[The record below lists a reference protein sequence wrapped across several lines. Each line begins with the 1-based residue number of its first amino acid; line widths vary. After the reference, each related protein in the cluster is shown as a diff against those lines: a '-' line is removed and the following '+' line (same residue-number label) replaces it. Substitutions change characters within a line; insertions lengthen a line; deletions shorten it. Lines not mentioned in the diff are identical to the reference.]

1 MASSRAAK
9 GGREP
14 TSKGTLTRGE
24 RICAFISRY
33 CMVPEG
39 AHVGKPIELA
49 DFQRRFI
56 LDVFDNPHGT
66 RRAYLSV
73 GRKNGKTALIACLL
87 LAHLVGP
94 EAKQNGQIVSG
105 ALSRE
110 QASLVF
116 GLASKMVQM
125 SPELSKIVRIVPSGK
140 RLIGMTMNTEYKAL
154 AAEGR
159 TAHGLSPFLAILDEM
174 GQVKGPQSDFV
185 DAITTS
191 QGAHEDPLLLV
202 ISTQA
207 PTDADLMSIWLDDA
221 ERSEDPKI
229 VSHVYAASDD
239 CEVMDR
245 SAWRAANPALG
256 IFRSEKDVEEQARQA
271 ERMPSAE
278 NTFRVLTLNQRR
290 NMVAAFVS
298 PSVWKEGNGPAS
310 DDVFLAGPVY
320 GGLDL
325 SATTDLT
332 ALILTAR
339 DHEGVNHVRA
349 YFWMPQDSVI
359 EAAKRDRAPYDVW
372 VRDGLLRTTPGKV
385 IDYAF
390 VARDIG
396 ALTADLPVS
405 RIGFDR
411 WRMDRMQTALDQ
423 ASVSLPLEAFGQGYV
438 SMSPALDAL
447 EADLLQGKVR
457 HGGHPV
463 LAMCAANAVAVPDPA
478 GNRKLDKSKAT
489 GRIDGLVA
497 LAMAEGVEA
506 MLTETTVPVDDWLAS
521 LAG

>member
-1 MASSRAAK
+1 M
-9 GGREP
+9 
-14 TSKGTLTRGE
+14 TRGE
-24 RICAFISRY
+24 KVCAFISRY
-33 CMVPEG
+33 CRVPEG
-39 AHVGKPIELA
+39 AKVGEPIELA
-49 DFQRRFI
+49 EFQRKFI
-56 LDVFDNPHGT
+56 LDVLDNPSGT

-87 LAHLVGP
+87 LAYLVGP
-94 EAKQNGQIVSG
+94 EAKLNGQIVSG
-105 ALSRE
+105 ALSRD
-110 QASLVF
+110 QAALVF
-116 GLASKMVQM
+116 GLAAKMVQM

-140 RLIGMTMNTEYKAL
+140 RLIGLPMNTEFRAL

-174 GQVKGPQSDFV
+174 GQVKGPQNDFV

-191 QGAHEDPLLLV
+191 QGAHDAPLLIG

-207 PTDADLMSIWLDDA
+207 PTDADLWSIWLDDA
-221 ERSEDPKI
+221 ERSEDPTI
-229 VSHVYAASDD
+229 VSHVYTAPDD
-239 CEVMDR
+239 CDLMDR
-245 SAWRAANPALG
+245 DAWRAANPALG
-256 IFRSEKDVEEQARQA
+256 LFRSEKDVEEQARQA
-271 ERMPSAE
+271 QRMPSAE

-298 PSVWKEGNGPAS
+298 PAVWKAGNEAPEPLEGQ
-310 DDVFLAGPVY
+310 VF

-332 ALILTAR
+332 ALVLTCR
-339 DHEGVNHVRA
+339 KGGVLHVHPF
-349 YFWMPQDSVI
+349 FWMPHDTVA
-359 EAAKRDRAPYDVW
+359 EASKRDRAPYDVW
-372 VRDGLLRTTPGKV
+372 VREGLLRTTPGRV

-390 VARDIG
+390 VARDI
-396 ALTADLPVS
+396 AEITAGLGVA

-411 WRMDRMQTALDQ
+411 WRMDRMKAALD
-423 ASVSLPLEAFGQGYV
+423 AAGVDLPLEPFGQGYV

-447 EADLLQGKVR
+447 ESDLLMERVR

-489 GRIDGLVA
+489 GRIDGMVA

-506 MLTETTVPVDDWLAS
+506 MATDSTVPVDDWIAS
-521 LAG
+521 FA

>member
-1 MASSRAAK
+1 M
-9 GGREP
+9 
-14 TSKGTLTRGE
+14 TRGE
-24 RICAFISRY
+24 RIIAFVQKY
-33 CMVPEG
+33 CRIPEG
-39 AHVGKPIELA
+39 AQVGQPIALA
-49 DFQRRFI
+49 DFQRKFI
-56 LDVFDNPHGT
+56 LEVFDNPAGT

-94 EAKQNGQIVSG
+94 EAKQNGQLVSG
-105 ALSRE
+105 ALSRD
-110 QASLVF
+110 QAALVF
-116 GLASKMVQM
+116 NLASKMVQM

-140 RLIGMTMNTEYKAL
+140 RLLGLPMNTEYKAL

-174 GQVKGPQSDFV
+174 GQVKGPQNDFV

-221 ERSEDPKI
+221 ERSEDPSI
-229 VSHVYAASDD
+229 VSHVYAAPDD
-239 CEVMDR
+239 CDVLDR
-245 SAWRAANPALG
+245 TAWTAANPALG
-256 IFRSEKDVEEQARQA
+256 LFRSEKDVEEQARQA
-271 ERMPSAE
+271 ERMPSSE

-298 PSVWKEGNGPAS
+298 PAVWKAGNR
-310 DDVFLAGPVY
+310 DTLEFEGPVY

-332 ALILTAR
+332 ALVLTNR
-339 DHEGVNHVRA
+339 RGDDLSVRCA
-349 YFWMPQDSVI
+349 FWMPEDSVV
-359 EAAKRDRAPYDVW
+359 EASKRDRAPYDVW
-372 VRDGLLRTTPGKV
+372 VRQGLLRTTPGKV
-385 IDYAF
+385 IDYDF

-396 ALTADLPVS
+396 QLTAGLNIAK
-405 RIGFDR
+405 IGFDR
-411 WRMDRMQTALDQ
+411 WRMDRMKGALERQGVD
-423 ASVSLPLEAFGQGYV
+423 LPLEPFGQGYV

-447 EADLLQGKVR
+447 EADLLGERVR
-457 HGGHPV
+457 HAGHPV
-463 LAMCAANAVAVPDPA
+463 LAMCAANAVSVPDA
-478 GNRKLDKSKAT
+478 AHNRKLDKSKAT

-497 LAMAEGVEA
+497 LCMASGVEA
-506 MLTETTVPVDDWLAS
+506 LAGDHNIPVDDWIAS
-521 LAG
+521 YA

>member
-1 MASSRAAK
+1 VTRA
-9 GGREP
+9 
-14 TSKGTLTRGE
+14 E
-24 RICAFISRY
+24 RVIAFIERF
-33 CMVPEG
+33 CVVPEG
-39 AHVGKPIELA
+39 EKVGEPIVLA

-56 LDVFDNPHGT
+56 VDVFDNPAGT

-94 EAKQNGQIVSG
+94 EAKQNGQLVSG

-110 QASLVF
+110 QAALVF
-116 GLASKMVQM
+116 GLASKMVM
-125 SPELSKIVRIVPSGK
+125 ASPELSRIIRIIPSGK
-140 RLIGMTMNTEYKAL
+140 RLIGLPMNTEYKAL

-174 GQVKGPQSDFV
+174 GQVKGPQNDFV

-191 QGAHEDPLLLV
+191 QGAHESPLLLV

-229 VSHVYAASDD
+229 VSHVYAAPDD
-239 CEVMDR
+239 CELMDR
-245 SAWRAANPALG
+245 EAWKAANPALG
-256 IFRSEKDVEEQARQA
+256 LFRSEQDVEEQARQA
-271 ERMPSAE
+271 ARMPSQE

-298 PSVWKEGNGPAS
+298 PSVWKLGNSAP
-310 DDVFLAGPVY
+310 DDEVFLAGPVY

-332 ALILTAR
+332 AFILTAR
-339 DHEGVNHVRA
+339 DGGGVLHVRP

-396 ALTADLPVS
+396 ALTADLPVAKV
-405 RIGFDR
+405 GFDR
-411 WRMDRMQTALDQ
+411 WRMDRMKAALE
-423 ASVSLPLEAFGQGYV
+423 AAGVSLPLEPFGQGYV

-447 EADLLQGKVR
+447 ESDLLQSQVR

-463 LAMCAANAVAVPDPA
+463 LTMCAANAVAIPDPA

-489 GRIDGLVA
+489 GRIDGMVA

-506 MLTETTVPVDDWLAS
+506 MHAEIAPASPWDDPNFSWGLA
-521 LAG
+521 

>member
-1 MASSRAAK
+1 
-9 GGREP
+9 
-14 TSKGTLTRGE
+14 
-24 RICAFISRY
+24 
-33 CMVPEG
+33 
-39 AHVGKPIELA
+39 
-49 DFQRRFI
+49 
-56 LDVFDNPHGT
+56 
-66 RRAYLSV
+66 
-73 GRKNGKTALIACLL
+73 
-87 LAHLVGP
+87 
-94 EAKQNGQIVSG
+94 
-105 ALSRE
+105 
-110 QASLVF
+110 
-116 GLASKMVQM
+116 
-125 SPELSKIVRIVPSGK
+125 
-140 RLIGMTMNTEYKAL
+140 
-154 AAEGR
+154 
-159 TAHGLSPFLAILDEM
+159 
-174 GQVKGPQSDFV
+174 
-185 DAITTS
+185 
-191 QGAHEDPLLLV
+191 
-202 ISTQA
+202 
-207 PTDADLMSIWLDDA
+207 
-221 ERSEDPKI
+221 
-229 VSHVYAASDD
+229 
-239 CEVMDR
+239 
-245 SAWRAANPALG
+245 
-256 IFRSEKDVEEQARQA
+256 
-271 ERMPSAE
+271 
-278 NTFRVLTLNQRR
+278 
-290 NMVAAFVS
+290 MVAAFVS
-298 PSVWKEGNGPAS
+298 PSVWKDGNGPAS

-339 DHEGVNHVRA
+339 DHEGVNHVRS
-349 YFWMPQDSVI
+349 YVWMPQDSVI

-506 MLTETTVPVDDWLAS
+506 MLSDPTVSVDDWLAG
-521 LAG
+521 LAA